1 MKITKIKIKLVEFL
15 DKATHTFGND
25 SLEALFIHSLYMQAC
40 TYQARGITR
49 MPRKQAKRGIKKVK
63 NILENA

>member
-1 MKITKIKIKLVEFL
+1 MKITKIKIKLIEFL

-40 TYQARGITR
+40 AYQVRGITR
-49 MPRKQAKRGIKKVK
+49 MSRKQAKQGIKKVK

>member
-1 MKITKIKIKLVEFL
+1 MKTTKLKIKLVEIL
-15 DKATHTFGND
+15 DKATHPFGND
-25 SLEALFIHSLYMQAC
+25 SLEALFIHSLYIQAC

-49 MPRKQAKRGIKKVK
+49 MPRKQAKQGIKKVK